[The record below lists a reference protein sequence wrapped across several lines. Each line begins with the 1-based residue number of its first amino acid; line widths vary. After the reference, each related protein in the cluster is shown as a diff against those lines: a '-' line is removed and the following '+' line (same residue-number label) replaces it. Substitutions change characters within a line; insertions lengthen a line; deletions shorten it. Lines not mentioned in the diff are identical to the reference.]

1 MRYIEKI
8 NALEN
13 LFTGDGGVQLSRERI
28 SQILKESNYN
38 VDEAAM
44 RIMLGDYGAAANGAT
59 VNEGDVIANNNGD
72 VPDEAITN
80 ADDDAAINEAAVDDA
95 DTSGIAHANDTP
107 MCGEG
112 EDHQGMAKKSRIGT
126 PQKPPQPESE
136 RDAVARL
143 GPFSTPVKADEGEI
157 VDLTLSMGSGR
168 EIVDLTHS
176 LGSAQ
181 LKASTA
187 VNDEPSEEVTL
198 RRVDEEEDSKMPARA
213 TEAEDEEIDDSGVED
228 PSSGPSDLPLGA
240 ILIQPPQAFVPEDG
254 DISMFHGRKKQD
266 TANYTEFVRVRVGRF
281 VQLVSSRRRNSDGG
295 LPLEQI
301 FKKCS
306 EESLLH
312 EVGGERLAGI
322 NFCRDEMVSLTGR
335 FYFTSKNGLSYELDR
350 TERSVQMRLY
360 ISLCRCK
367 VDGVEQHDME
377 SMSIE
382 AYIATIVNDDEP
394 SIDATAY
401 YGVTRVVNEEK
412 SKAQAKRYRNEKGKG
427 LTPAVDAWNSE
438 EVILGDRFVDEL
450 HDHAENA
457 EKEYITFTTPM
468 KIVRALGGDH
478 GHLDD
483 IDVPKYRGCIITD
496 LQELADEMN
505 FEGPSRVLGDMKKY
519 FKTASCNPKLLNRG
533 LKSGDV
539 FIFHHEN
546 FYGGEAGKDALKDVH
561 VKYTWKYE
569 NGKKRE

>member
-438 EVILGDRFVDEL
+438 EVILGDRFIDEL
-450 HDHAENA
+450 HDLAENA
-457 EKEYITFTTPM
+457 EKDFISFTTPK
-468 KIVRALGGDH
+468 KIVQALGGDH
-478 GHLDD
+478 SHLVDS
-483 IDVPKYRGCIITD
+483 DVAKYRGCIITD
-496 LQELADEMN
+496 PQKLADEMN
-505 FEGPSRVLGDMKKY
+505 FEGHAQVLRDMKKY